1 MKLFGSKR
9 SGSMLAK
16 NRANP
21 PRTYNPQNVS
31 VSGGAAVAEAPAVRK
46 KNPLKVLALILA
58 IVLFF
63 EVCYFV
69 CVYSNNGFISKW
81 RNIYITTAMDTLS
94 HKWLATAFIPPDVI
108 DGVMAEKQAALKED
122 QGLESSWSKPEE
134 EAIPETPVVEK
145 PTTELDTV
153 ITTEEDAA
161 EAQARAEFYNLFYEL
176 DVDSMEAHL
185 EKHPELLANGWEGLY
200 INEAGLD
207 DEGTDIYTRDQKQ
220 VLAIDAPNKILLLR
234 IKGSGYQGV
243 LAIAKDPSLLTVRP
257 SSQLGI
263 CGESAGTIAKQY
275 NGVLAMTGSGFIDPD
290 GNGNGGILAGYAMC
304 NGVEYGTG
312 HCGYGYKR
320 LELHEDNL
328 MYLKDAG
335 APVGESTTDAVEFLP
350 AMIVDGNITG
360 TVSAYN
366 GLHPRACI
374 GQSDKYEVLMLAI
387 EGRQPTRSLGTDLT
401 ECAKILKEHG
411 CMQALNVDGGTSAML
426 WFDGEEVIKCSNAA
440 LPEGRGLPTAF
451 VYARADTA
459 E

>member
-1 MKLFGSKR
+1 VKVFGSKR

-21 PRTYNPQNVS
+21 PRTYTPQYAAAGS
-31 VSGGAAVAEAPAVRK
+31 AAVAEAPAVRK

-58 IVLFF
+58 IILLI

-69 CVYSNNGFISKW
+69 CVYSNNSFISKW

-94 HKWLATAFIPPDVI
+94 HKWLATAFIPPEVI
-108 DGVMAEKQAALKED
+108 DGVMAEKQAALKQDE
-122 QGLESSWSKPEE
+122 GLQSNWSKPEE
-134 EAIPETPVVEK
+134 TPVPETPADEK

-153 ITTEEDAA
+153 ITTEEDLE

-176 DVDSMEAHL
+176 DVESMEAHL
-185 EKHPELLANGWEGLY
+185 EKNPDVLINGWDKLY

-207 DEGTDIYTRDQKQ
+207 DEGTDIYTRDEKQ
-220 VLAIDAPNKILLLR
+220 VLAIDAANKILLLR
-234 IKGSGYQGV
+234 IEGSGYQGV
-243 LAIAKDPSLLTVRP
+243 LAIAKDPALLSVRP
-257 SSQLGI
+257 SSMLGV

-304 NGVEYGTG
+304 NGEVFGVG

-328 MYLKDAG
+328 MYLKDAS

-350 AMIVDGNITG
+350 AMVVDGQITG

-374 GQSDKYEVLMLAI
+374 GQSDKYEILMLAI

-426 WFDGEEVIKCSNAA
+426 WFDGEEVIKCSNAN

-451 VYARADTA
+451 VYARADAA

>member
-1 MKLFGSKR
+1 MKVFGSKR

-21 PRTYNPQNVS
+21 PRTYTPQYAAAAS
-31 VSGGAAVAEAPAVRK
+31 AAVAEAPAVRK

-58 IVLFF
+58 IILLI

-69 CVYSNNGFISKW
+69 CVYSNNSFISKW
-81 RNIYITTAMDTLS
+81 RNIYITTAMDTLN
-94 HKWLATAFIPPDVI
+94 HKWLATDFIPPEVI
-108 DGVMAEKQAALKED
+108 DGVMAEKQAALKQDE
-122 QGLESSWSKPEE
+122 GLQSNWSKPEE
-134 EAIPETPVVEK
+134 TPVPETPADEK

-153 ITTEEDAA
+153 ITTEEDVE

-176 DVDSMEAHL
+176 DVESMEAHL
-185 EKHPELLANGWEGLY
+185 EKNPDVLINGWDKLY

-207 DEGTDIYTRDQKQ
+207 DEGTDIYTRDEKQ
-220 VLAIDAPNKILLLR
+220 VLAIDAANKILLLR

-243 LAIAKDPSLLTVRP
+243 LAIAKDPALLSVRP
-257 SSQLGI
+257 SSMLGV

-304 NGVEYGTG
+304 NGEVFGVG

-328 MYLKDAG
+328 MYLKDAS

-350 AMIVDGNITG
+350 AMVVDGQITG

-426 WFDGEEVIKCSNAA
+426 WFDGEEVIKCSHAA

-451 VYARADTA
+451 VYARADAA